1 MTHIRKATVYELYA
15 RDLCAFVIKLQGRRE
30 RTVRATRGKRD
41 KRRAGNAA
49 VVRGKERKRRVAT
62 RRLGGGWTRR
72 GTRRERLTSMVRRE
86 EAEGAGEEKEGEAAS

>member
-30 RTVRATRGKRD
+30 RTERATGGKRD

-49 VVRGKERKRRVAT
+49 GGVRGKERKRRVAT
-62 RRLGGGWTRR
+62 RRLGSGGQTKGDKERKTDQY
-72 GTRRERLTSMVRRE
+72 GTQ
-86 EAEGAGEEKEGEAAS
+86 GGG